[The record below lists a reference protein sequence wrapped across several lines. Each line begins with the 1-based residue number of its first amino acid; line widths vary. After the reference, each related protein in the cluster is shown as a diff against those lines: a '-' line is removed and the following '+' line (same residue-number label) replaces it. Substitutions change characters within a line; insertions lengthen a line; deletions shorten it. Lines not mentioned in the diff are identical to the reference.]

1 MLGAFTKNK
10 SLTQTDQEGAAE
22 NSLGQNIQASNQYQD
37 SLNVIIAPWY
47 TDNPYQQKLA
57 DQLTQKGHK
66 VTGVSCS
73 TSSLLKTVKNNQ
85 ADVLHLHW
93 LHHFFLEEESGFR
106 AVLKLCL
113 FIVQLFILRFSKV
126 NIVWTIHNLKNHQNK
141 YLLLDNIA
149 SFLVAHIV
157 HKLIVHSETAK
168 TEVAQKFCLTNQ
180 QRIHVLP
187 HANYIGSYPNTTT
200 RQDARR
206 SLNLPES
213 GLVLLFLGTIHP
225 YKGVA
230 DLLQAFKKLNSTN
243 TYLVIAGKVKDQ
255 GLADELTTAAKN
267 DAHVRYLP
275 GFIPDEQLQIYMN
288 VANTIVFPYREF
300 LTSGAVILAM
310 SFGKACIAP
319 RRGHI
324 GEVLDDVGA
333 FLYDPD
339 LPDGLLQALHA
350 SMQPPERLDKM
361 GQHNYQVASH
371 WTWDMITEKTLAVYQ

>member
-47 TDNPYQQKLA
+47 TDNPYQQKLS

-73 TSSLLKTVKNNQ
+73 TSSLLKTVKSNQ
-85 ADVLHLHW
+85 TDVLHLHW

-106 AVLKLCL
+106 AALKLCL
-113 FIVQLFILRFSKV
+113 FIVQLLILRFSQV
-126 NIVWTIHNLKNHQNK
+126 NIIWTIHNLKNHQNK

-149 SFLVAHIV
+149 SFLVAHIA

-168 TEVAQKFCLTNQ
+168 AEVAQRFYFKNQ
-180 QRIHVLP
+180 QCIYVLP
-187 HANYIGSYPNTTT
+187 HPNYIDSYPNTATLQEA
-200 RQDARR
+200 RQT
-206 SLNLPES
+206 LNLPES

-230 DLLQAFKKLNSTN
+230 DLLQAFKRLDSTN
-243 TYLVIAGKVKDQ
+243 TYLVIAGKPKDQ
-255 GLADELTTAAKN
+255 ELANQLTTAAVN
-267 DAHVRYLP
+267 DAHIRYLP
-275 GFIPDEQLQIYMN
+275 GFIPDNQLQIYMN
-288 VANTIVFPYREF
+288 AANVVVFPYREF

-310 SFGKACIAP
+310 SFGKTCIAP

-324 GEVLDDVGA
+324 GEVLDDLGA

-339 LPDGLLQALHA
+339 SPDGLRQALHA
-350 SMQPPERLDKM
+350 SMQASDQLSKM
-361 GQHNYQVASH
+361 GQHNYQIVSH
-371 WTWDMITEKTLAVYQ
+371 WTWDTIAEKTLAAYR